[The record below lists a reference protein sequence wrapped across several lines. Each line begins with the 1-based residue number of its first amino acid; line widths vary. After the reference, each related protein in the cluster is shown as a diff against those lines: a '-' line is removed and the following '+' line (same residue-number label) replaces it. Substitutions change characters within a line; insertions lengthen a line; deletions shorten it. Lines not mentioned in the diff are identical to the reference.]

1 MIGLFNISII
11 DDNIFEINENFT
23 LTISSHESVTVGE
36 LGQAKVIIVDD
47 DSECLFGLI
56 SYITA

>member
-23 LTISSHESVTVGE
+23 LAISSHESVTVGDT
-36 LGQAKVIIVDD
+36 GQAKVIIMDD